1 MFRNVESHFSQ
12 VPHLENQRSIF
23 KRPCTHKTSGNAG
36 RLYPIFCDIVY
47 PGDTVSM
54 TTSKVVR
61 LQTLLT
67 PIMDN
72 VYLDTYWFFVPMR
85 LIWNHWK
92 EFMGENT
99 QSAWIPQVTYQC
111 PTISAPAST
120 GFAVGTLA
128 DHFGLPVNV
137 PWKATDKHAPFVF
150 PFRAYAAVANEFF
163 RDENITDPLNIPV
176 GDSNQTGTNGDSY
189 INDVA
194 NGGMPFKVARY
205 HDYWSSM
212 LPSPQKG
219 VAVTFPLLSGTQAP
233 VVIPAVTA
241 PVNATLDNHTTYDVA
256 MSLKGGD
263 GLFNHGFSVN
273 AAGEMCFSS
282 NTPYQNNLSQYSPVI
297 QNLWAELPSSS
308 TFADL
313 SSSVGAVTVNQLRL
327 AFQLQRYYER
337 LAIAGSRYTEVIRS
351 MFNVTSPD
359 GRLQRPE
366 YLGGNRVPVQIHEVT
381 NTAQSAND
389 FLGDLG
395 AMSRT
400 SDVHY
405 DFQKSFTEHGVLLG
419 LCCMRSDRS
428 YAQGFEPFWLR
439 KQTTD
444 WYFPQFANIGEM
456 PTPTACLYAD
466 VTTMDSDDVF
476 GYQEAWADMRYK
488 PNYIT
493 GEMRPGIANTL
504 ASWHL
509 SDYYTRQPTLSD
521 SWLREDVTNL
531 DRCLA
536 VTSSVSNQFFADFY
550 FDSTWTR
557 CLPMY
562 SVPGL
567 IDHH

>member
-12 VPHLENQRSIF
+12 VPRLENQRSIF

-36 RLYPIFCDIVY
+36 RLYPIYCDIVY

-85 LIWNHWK
+85 LVWNHWK

-99 QSAWIPQVTYQC
+99 QSAWIPQVTYQA
-111 PTISAPAST
+111 PTIAAPATT
-120 GFAVGTLA
+120 GFTVGTLA
-128 DHFGLPVNV
+128 DHFGLPVGV

-219 VAVTFPLLSGTQAP
+219 VAVTFPLLSGQFAPVGTKLDLHGDLSQAP
-233 VVIPAVTA
+233 VKWKSDTSHTVRNFDYILHGTSSTSYDGTIDSNSLTA
-241 PVNATLDNHTTYDVA
+241 TVGTDHVWPT
-256 MSLKGGD
+256 
-263 GLFNHGFSVN
+263 
-273 AAGEMCFSS
+273 
-282 NTPYQNNLSQYSPVI
+282 
-297 QNLWAELPSSS
+297 NLWA
-308 TFADL
+308 DL
-313 SSSVGAVTVNQLRL
+313 TTNVGAVTVNQLRL

-337 LAIAGSRYTEVIRS
+337 LAVGGSRYTELIKS

-366 YLGGNRVPVQIHEVT
+366 YLGGNRIPVQIHEVT
-381 NTAQSAND
+381 NQAQSAND

-400 SDVHY
+400 ADVHY

-419 LCCMRSDRS
+419 LICMRTDRS

-466 VTTMDSDDVF
+466 ATTMNSDDVF

-509 SDYYTRQPTLSD
+509 SDYYTQQPTLSD

-536 VTSSVSNQFFADFY
+536 VTSQVANQFFADFY

>member
-12 VPHLENQRSIF
+12 VPQLQNQRSIF
-23 KRPCTHKTSGNAG
+23 KRPCTHKTSGNCG
-36 RLYPIFCDIVY
+36 RLYPIYCDIVY

-61 LQTLLT
+61 LQTMLT

-85 LIWNHWK
+85 LVWSHWK

-111 PTISAPAST
+111 PTIAAPSST

-128 DHFGLPVNV
+128 DHFGLPVGV

-150 PFRAYAAVANEFF
+150 PFRAYALVANEFF
-163 RDENITDPLNIPV
+163 RDENITDPLNIPT

-219 VAVTFPLLSGTQAP
+219 VAVTFPLISGT
-233 VVIPAVTA
+233 TA
-241 PVNATLDNHTTYDVA
+241 PVSGLPSKVPVDTLNDTHSISGVKMAFQSSSGSTISGSRDLFINF
-256 MSLKGGD
+256 GD
-263 GLFNHGFSVN
+263 SPGRVN
-273 AAGEMCFSS
+273 GYLES
-282 NTPYQNNLSQYSPVI
+282 NPISDPANGINVYPN
-297 QNLWAELPSSS
+297 NLWA
-308 TFADL
+308 DL
-313 SSSVGAVTVNQLRL
+313 SSASLSANLASSVGAVTVNQLRL

-337 LAIAGSRYTEVIRS
+337 LAVGGSRYTELIRS

-381 NTAQSAND
+381 NQAQSAND

-400 SDVHY
+400 TDIHA
-405 DFQKSFTEHGVLLG
+405 DFTKSFTEHGILLG
-419 LCCMRSDRS
+419 LICMRTDRS
-428 YAQGFEPFWLR
+428 YSQGFEPFWTR

-456 PTPTACLYAD
+456 PTPVANLYAD
-466 VTTMDSDDVF
+466 STTMNSDDVF

-488 PNYIT
+488 PNYVT
-493 GEMRPGIANTL
+493 GEMRPGISNTL

-509 SDYYTRQPTLSD
+509 SDYYTQQPTLSD
-521 SWLREDVTNL
+521 SWLRTL
-531 DRCLA
+531 Q
-536 VTSSVSNQFFADFY
+536 TTTFF
-550 FDSTWTR
+550 
-557 CLPMY
+557 
-562 SVPGL
+562 
-567 IDHH
+567 

>member
-23 KRPCTHKTSGNAG
+23 KRPCTHKTSGNCG
-36 RLYPIFCDIVY
+36 RLYPIYCDIVY

-61 LQTLLT
+61 LQTMLT

-85 LIWNHWK
+85 LVWTHWK

-99 QSAWIPQVTYQC
+99 QSAWISPVTYQA
-111 PTISAPAST
+111 PTIAAPSTT

-150 PFRAYAAVANEFF
+150 PFRAYAAVCNEFF
-163 RDENITDPLNIPV
+163 RDENITDPLNIPT

-219 VAVTFPLLSGTQAP
+219 VAVTFPLLSGTLAPITTSTMPSITGDHQA
-233 VVIPAVTA
+233 ISFASRNGNALTGDRNLFIEDGHLAANSTA
-241 PVNATLDNHTTYDVA
+241 SAQ
-256 MSLKGGD
+256 GGRD
-263 GLFNHGFSVN
+263 GVYPN
-273 AAGEMCFSS
+273 
-282 NTPYQNNLSQYSPVI
+282 
-297 QNLWAELPSSS
+297 NLWA
-308 TFADL
+308 DL
-313 SSSVGAVTVNQLRL
+313 STSVGAVTVNQLRL

-337 LAIAGSRYTEVIRS
+337 LAIGGSRYTELIKS

-366 YLGGNRVPVQIHEVT
+366 YLGGNRIPVQVHEVT
-381 NTAQSAND
+381 NQAQSAND

-400 SDVHY
+400 ADVHA
-405 DFQKSFTEHGVLLG
+405 DFTKSFTEHGVLLG
-419 LCCMRSDRS
+419 LVCMRTDHS

-466 VTTMDSDDVF
+466 TTTMDSDDVF

-488 PNYIT
+488 PNYVT
-493 GEMRPGIANTL
+493 GEMRPGISNTL

-509 SDYYTRQPTLSD
+509 SDYYSQQPTLSD

-536 VTSSVSNQFFADFY
+536 VTSQVANQFFADFY